1 MQKKWFTI
9 VLTIMTLVILVG
21 VVPALAAP
29 KESGIVHVV
38 QYGET
43 LYSIARRYGVNV
55 WTIASVNGI
64 TNPNRIYV
72 GQRIVIPSGQ
82 QPAGTVH
89 VVQPGEALLQI
100 ALRYGVDAWTI
111 AHANG
116 ITNLNHIY
124 VGQRLVIPQAAPP
137 VPQPRPQPS
146 LPTSWPGP
154 WSAEYF
160 DNITLTDPAYIT
172 REDENINFDWG
183 WGPPA
188 GGMPTNSF
196 SVRWTGTFDFDE
208 GVYRFYTKVDDAVR
222 VYVDDEVIIDSWRD
236 GGFRLYSKDLDL
248 ASGDHTIQVE
258 YYDRTQVARI
268 HFWWKLVSSTAP
280 TATPA
285 PDATATPSSSADDDG
300 DDDGDDGWWGEFYD
314 NENLEGDP
322 FLTQHTAR
330 IEFDWGT
337 SGPTQAEWQDNF
349 SARWTSEIAF
359 KTDHYRF
366 CVMSDDGARLWIG
379 DDLVIDEWRGNNGAE
394 PICVNYWV
402 ETGTYDATV
411 EYYEHGGSALIYVW
425 WEPH

>member
-1 MQKKWFTI
+1 MQKKW
-9 VLTIMTLVILVG
+9 LTIALMITTLVILLG
-21 VVPALAAP
+21 VVPASAAP
-29 KESGIVHVV
+29 DESGIVHVV

-55 WTIASVNGI
+55 WTIANANRI

-72 GQRIVIPSGQ
+72 GQRLVIPSGR
-82 QPAGTVH
+82 PAGTIH

-124 VGQRLVIPQAAPP
+124 IGQRLVIPKAAPP
-137 VPQPRPQPS
+137 APRPSPQPS
-146 LPTSWPGP
+146 LPSSWPGP

-160 DNITLTDPAYIT
+160 DNITLTAPAYAT
-172 REDENINFDWG
+172 RDDESINFDWG

-196 SVRWTGTFDFDE
+196 SVRWKGTFHFDE
-208 GVYRFYTKVDDAVR
+208 GTYRFYTKVDDAVR

-236 GGFRLYSKDLDL
+236 GGFRLYTKDRDL
-248 ASGDHTIQVE
+248 TSGDHTIQVE

-268 HFWWKLVSSTAP
+268 YFWWKFVSGPTP

-285 PDATATPSSSADDDG
+285 SDATATPAPS
-300 DDDGDDGWWGEFYD
+300 DDGWWGEFYN
-314 NENLEGDP
+314 NEDLEGDP
-322 FLTQHTAR
+322 VVTQHTPR

-337 SGPTQAEWQDNF
+337 ESPAPGVWQDGF
-349 SARWTSEIAF
+349 SVRWTSKIHL

-366 CVMSDDGARLWIG
+366 CVMSDDGVRIWIG
-379 DDLVIDEWRGNNGAE
+379 EDLVLDEWRANNGVE
-394 PICVNYWV
+394 PMCANYWV
-402 ETGTYDATV
+402 ETGTYDAQV
-411 EYYEHGGSALIYVW
+411 EYYEHGGDALIYVW